1 MQKEVYG
8 GYMLNTALCYI
19 KCNNKVL
26 MLHRTKKEH
35 DPNEGK
41 WIGIGGKLEEGES
54 PEEGMLREVREETGI
69 TPVKWDYRGIITFV
83 SDMWE
88 GEYMHLFTA
97 FAESEDVIE
106 CSEGELK
113 WIEEDKILSLNLW
126 EGDRVFLDLISRG
139 EDFFSL
145 KLSYE
150 GDKLIGAQLNS
161 EEIPQN
167 I

>member
-1 MQKEVYG
+1 MI
-8 GYMLNTALCYI
+8 NTTLCYI
-19 KCNNKVL
+19 KCNNRVL
-26 MLHRTKKEH
+26 MLHRTKKKN

-41 WIGIGGKLEEGES
+41 WIGIGGKLEENES
-54 PEEGMLREVREETGI
+54 PEECMLREVREETGI
-69 TPVKWDYRGIITFV
+69 VPVSWNYRGIVTFV
-83 SDMWE
+83 SDRWE

-97 FAESEDVIE
+97 FADSESVIE

-113 WIEEDKILSLNLW
+113 WIEENKILSLNLW

-139 EDFFSL
+139 EGFFSL

-150 GDKLIGAQLNS
+150 GDKLVGALLNA
-161 EEIPQN
+161 EEILQN